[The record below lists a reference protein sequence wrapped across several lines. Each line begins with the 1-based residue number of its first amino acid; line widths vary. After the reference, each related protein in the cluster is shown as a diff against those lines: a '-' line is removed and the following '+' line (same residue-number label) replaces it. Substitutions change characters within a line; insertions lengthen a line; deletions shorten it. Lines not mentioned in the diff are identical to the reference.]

1 MTKTKKSKRKP
12 TKKPPEKK
20 RKSPAKPFSVKF
32 NASPVG
38 DRANRVFEFLKK
50 NGLATIK
57 EVGDE
62 VFARERPASKR
73 ASWVRNQLRVLR
85 GWNAVRHV
93 ARKGTIPARY
103 GVAMS
108 ALPDKAFE
116 KAVKKDA

>member
-1 MTKTKKSKRKP
+1 MARSKTKTAA
-12 TKKPPEKK
+12 KKPPKKK

-32 NASPVG
+32 SASPVG
-38 DRANRVFEFLKK
+38 DRANRVFEYLKK

-73 ASWVRNQLRVLR
+73 TSWVRNQLRVLR

-108 ALPDKAFE
+108 SLPEKAFE
-116 KAVKKDA
+116 KAKGV